1 MLKHIGDKEDKME
14 LTNLKLIP
22 LYANN
27 IFGKSLRLGGSYL
40 KIFPLIY
47 SKTLIKNAQKAGFSP
62 HIYIHP
68 YEFDNSDEFK
78 ISTFFLG
85 TIFLVSNIQA
95 GLRIILNNFS
105 QSILLYVSHSVRITN
120 ASASI
125 ADS

>member
-1 MLKHIGDKEDKME
+1 ME

-47 SKTLIKNAQKAGFSP
+47 AKTLIKNAQKAGFSP

-78 ISTFFLG
+78 ISFADFKKLGYRKGIYWSIRQYQWLFFRNRKLQDFLRELILDNPLEG
-85 TIFLVSNIQA
+85 TIESNYFKF
-95 GLRIILNNFS
+95 N
-105 QSILLYVSHSVRITN
+105 
-120 ASASI
+120 
-125 ADS
+125 